1 MCSTAVVCWCAIFWW
16 GSMLCAVLFLLWF
29 RCVGVQYF
37 VSVLALIVVSGQCA
51 VLLWF
56 DGVAGSAQ

>member
-1 MCSTAVVCWCAIFWW
+1 
-16 GSMLCAVLFLLWF
+16 MLCAVLFLLWF